1 MKSKP
6 FALVTGGAHRL
17 GRECA
22 LCLAR
27 QGFSILLHYYKSK
40 ENAKQTS
47 SEIKSLGSQV
57 HLVQCNLTSDDG
69 IDTLFETL
77 DSILLAPEAHLRVLV
92 NSAAVMQKDDIKST
106 DSKNWDATFA
116 LNLRAPFL
124 ITKQAAKRMGNGGIV
139 INISDVGAQK
149 LWTNYPSYVSS
160 KYALDTLTRLQAK
173 TYAPAIRVNAISP
186 GLVFPS
192 GSTTPAEWEKLVR
205 RLPLKK
211 PVSLKDL
218 NSALEFLIKNES
230 VTGQTLVID
239 GGFSLL

>member
-1 MKSKP
+1 MFGFSS
-6 FALVTGGAHRL
+6 GGAHRL
-17 GRECA
+17 GREFA

-27 QGFSILLHYYKSK
+27 QGFSILLHYYESK
-40 ENAKQTS
+40 ENALQTS
-47 SEIKSLGSQV
+47 SEIETLGSQA

-69 IDTLFETL
+69 IDKLFETL
-77 DSILLAPEAHLRVLV
+77 DSILLATKAHLRVLV
-92 NSAAVMQKDDIKST
+92 NSAAVMQKGDIESS
-106 DSKNWDATFA
+106 DSENWDATIA

-139 INISDVGAQK
+139 INISDVGAHK

-160 KYALDTLTRLQAK
+160 KYALDKLTRLQAK

-192 GSTTPAEWEKLVR
+192 ENTTQAEWEKLVR
-205 RLPLKK
+205 RLPLKR

-218 NSALEFLIKNES
+218 DSALEFLIKNDS
-230 VTGQTLVID
+230 ITGHILVID